1 MRNQKNLLILVWL
14 ILTAILLPLMHS
26 FRIYNNRGFFG
37 DQVHFLI
44 MTESIIQDG
53 DLNVK
58 NQYQQETY
66 WEYFHTPQRISL
78 EPHLS
83 KNRFDDQ
90 SPAWYSIHNPGLAI
104 LLVPGFL
111 LAGANGAAFTMIL
124 IDFLVIF
131 LLWLWVYQTT
141 KSVGGAFLS
150 AVVLFS
156 SPFFIG
162 QIGYIFTDMP
172 ILAIIL
178 ACLIILM
185 FRRKQWW
192 HYFVLSLLLGV
203 GFWIHIKI
211 TLIVFTVYLF
221 ALWQIL
227 INRKTNR
234 YFWLNIFA
242 LTVPVSI
249 LLVAFEW
256 KIWQWYHTIVPYL
269 PFAAN
274 QMFAVN
280 PLRTFAAWLFDGA
293 QGLFSVNPLFWLL
306 LVGLPV
312 WYYRNHRQLQQ
323 LFVIVCPTFFL
334 FLTFDDWCG
343 GYSPSGRYIITFAPL
358 LLPAIGYLFSTVLHY
373 NFLKI
378 ITVFLL
384 IIQILL
390 SCVYVHCQNDWTL
403 SGQRSEIFLSIEK
416 KTHLTLDYF
425 MPHFTGYLELIYTNQ
440 ICYVIFYFVLAAFL
454 VYFGIRL
461 FHRYSSAE
469 HCLTVKPD

>member
-1 MRNQKNLLILVWL
+1 MTDRPGPLAAGADHETAAETVAEEDRPVVTIPGTRPGLLIT
-14 ILTAILLPLMHS
+14 I
-26 FRIYNNRGFFG
+26 
-37 DQVHFLI
+37 
-44 MTESIIQDG
+44 
-53 DLNVK
+53 
-58 NQYQQETY
+58 
-66 WEYFHTPQRISL
+66 
-78 EPHLS
+78 
-83 KNRFDDQ
+83 
-90 SPAWYSIHNPGLAI
+90 
-104 LLVPGFL
+104 
-111 LAGANGAAFTMIL
+111 
-124 IDFLVIF
+124 
-131 LLWLWVYQTT
+131 
-141 KSVGGAFLS
+141 GG
-150 AVVLFS
+150 
-156 SPFFIG
+156 
-162 QIGYIFTDMP
+162 P
-172 ILAIIL
+172 ILAL
-178 ACLIILM
+178 AVVALA
-185 FRRKQWW
+185 
-192 HYFVLSLLLGV
+192 
-203 GFWIHIKI
+203 
-211 TLIVFTVYLF
+211 TLF
-221 ALWQIL
+221 ARNGHKLPNPPALLFTIVAFSAFVGRVRSGL
-227 INRKTNR
+227 ISAVIAWC
-234 YFWLNIFA
+234 YLA
-242 LTVPVSI
+242 VSYANDDTDDRV
-249 LLVAFEW
+249 VAFEW

-312 WYYRNHRQLQQ
+312 WYYRNHRQLQH

-358 LLPAIGYLFSTVLHY
+358 LLPAIGYLFSTVLRY

-390 SCVYVHCQNDWTL
+390 SYVYVHCQNDWTL